1 VTERRREAE
10 SLTGGVPN
18 IVSQMTKRL
27 RTGIDVLDRKLDG
40 GLPAGSMVALTAAP
54 ASQAELLLY
63 ELTATRGTLW
73 LSLDRTA
80 EAVSDSIENTP
91 AETGDPTVRHISGEA
106 PLDNAGKLVSALPET
121 SNLIVDPLDVLESQE
136 PPSRFRSF
144 MNDLQNHIFNTN
156 SLAIM
161 HCLNGRS
168 VPPLRDTTEHFAD
181 VVFELDTMVSGDQV
195 ENRLAIPK
203 FRGGRAPTDV
213 IKLDLVEEVSID
225 TSRDIA

>member
-1 VTERRREAE
+1 
-10 SLTGGVPN
+10 
-18 IVSQMTKRL
+18 MTDRL

-40 GLPAGSMVALTAAP
+40 GIPAGSMVTLSAP
-54 ASQAELLLY
+54 PSSQAELFLY

-73 LSLDRTA
+73 LSLNRTA
-80 EAVSDSIENTP
+80 EAVTDSVEATP
-91 AETGDPTVRHISGEA
+91 TETGDPTVRHITGEA
-106 PLDNAGKLVSALPET
+106 PLDNASKLISALPET

-156 SLAIM
+156 SLAIL
-161 HCLNGRS
+161 HCLEGRN

-181 VVFELDTMVSGDQV
+181 VIFHLETDVSGDEV

-203 FRGGRAPTDV
+203 FRGGRAPADT

>member
-1 VTERRREAE
+1 M
-10 SLTGGVPN
+10 SNPLP
-18 IVSQMTKRL
+18 
-27 RTGIDVLDRKLDG
+27 TGIDVLDRKLGG
-40 GLPAGSMVALTAAP
+40 GLPAGSMVVLTAAP
-54 ASQAELLLY
+54 ASQAELFLY

-80 EAVSDSIENTP
+80 EAVRDSIENTP
-91 AETGDPTVRHISGEA
+91 AKTGDPTVRHISGEA

-121 SNLIVDPLDVLESQE
+121 SNLIVDPVDVLESQE

-144 MNDLQNHIFNTN
+144 MNDLQNHVFNTD
-156 SLAIM
+156 SLGIL
-161 HCLNGRS
+161 HCLDGRS

-181 VVFELDTMVSGDQV
+181 VVFHLSTDIDGDEV
-195 ENRLAIPK
+195 ENQLAIPK
-203 FRGGRAPTDV
+203 FRGGRAPSDI

>member
-1 VTERRREAE
+1 MA
-10 SLTGGVPN
+10 N
-18 IVSQMTKRL
+18 RL

-40 GLPAGSMVALTAAP
+40 GIPAGSIVVLSAQP
-54 ASQAELLLY
+54 ASQAELFLY

-80 EAVSDSIENTP
+80 ESVVASIEQTP
-91 AETGDPTVRHISGEA
+91 ATTGDPTVRHISGEA

-121 SNLIVDPLDVLESQE
+121 SNLIVDPLDVLEAQE
-136 PPSRFRSF
+136 PHSRFRAF
-144 MNDLQNHIFNTN
+144 MNDLQNHIVNTG
-156 SLAIM
+156 SLAIV
-161 HCLNGRS
+161 HCLDGRD

-181 VVFELDTMVSGDQV
+181 VVFQLDTTATGDEI

-203 FRGGRAPTDV
+203 FRGGRAPNDI
-213 IKLDLVEEVSID
+213 IKLNLVEEVSID

>member
-1 VTERRREAE
+1 MA
-10 SLTGGVPN
+10 N
-18 IVSQMTKRL
+18 RL

-40 GLPAGSMVALTAAP
+40 GIPAGSIVVLSAQP
-54 ASQAELLLY
+54 ASQAELFLY

-80 EAVSDSIENTP
+80 ESVIASIEQTP
-91 AETGDPTVRHISGEA
+91 ANTGDPTVRHISGEA

-121 SNLIVDPLDVLESQE
+121 SNLIVDPLDVLEAQE
-136 PPSRFRSF
+136 PHSRFRAF
-144 MNDLQNHIFNTN
+144 MNDLQNHIVNTG
-156 SLAIM
+156 SLAIV
-161 HCLNGRS
+161 HCLDGRD

-181 VVFELDTMVSGDQV
+181 VVFQLNTTTTGDEV

-203 FRGGRAPTDV
+203 FRGGRAPTDI
-213 IKLDLVEEVSID
+213 IKLNLAEEVSID

>member
-1 VTERRREAE
+1 
-10 SLTGGVPN
+10 
-18 IVSQMTKRL
+18 MTDRL
-27 RTGIDVLDRKLDG
+27 RTGIEVLDRKLGG
-40 GLPAGSMVALTAAP
+40 GLPAGSIVALNAPP
-54 ASQAELLLY
+54 ASQGELFLY

-80 EAVSDSIENTP
+80 EAINESIEQTP

-121 SNLIVDPLDVLESQE
+121 SNLIIDPLDVLESQE

-144 MNDLQNHIFNTN
+144 MNDMHNHIFNTD
-156 SLAIM
+156 SLAIL
-161 HCLNGRS
+161 HCLDGRS

-181 VVFELDTMVSGDQV
+181 VIFDLQTTVEGDRVS
-195 ENRLAIPK
+195 NRLAIPK
-203 FRGGRAPTDV
+203 FRGGRAPADT
-213 IKLDLVEEVSID
+213 IKLDLVEDVSID

>member
-1 VTERRREAE
+1 M
-10 SLTGGVPN
+10 SNPLP
-18 IVSQMTKRL
+18 
-27 RTGIDVLDRKLDG
+27 TGIDVLDRKLGG
-40 GLPAGSMVALTAAP
+40 GLPAGSMVALTAEP
-54 ASQAELLLY
+54 ASQAELFLY

-80 EAVSDSIENTP
+80 EAVRDSIENTP
-91 AETGDPTVRHISGEA
+91 AKTGDPTVRHISGEA

-144 MNDLQNHIFNTN
+144 MNDLQNHIFNTD
-156 SLAIM
+156 SLGIL
-161 HCLNGRS
+161 HCLEGRS

-181 VVFELDTMVSGDQV
+181 VVFHLQTDITGDEV
-195 ENRLAIPK
+195 ENKLAIPK
-203 FRGGRAPTDV
+203 FRGGRAPSDT
-213 IKLDLVEEVSID
+213 IKLNLVEEVKID